1 MLRILNE
8 LSRIDQSAVNIVVN
22 TGFPVAEAETPRI
35 GVQGREPPPKLE
47 ITTVDFVESLWKSVS
62 TENVFGPSG
71 RKVSKT
77 RFYRINY
84 KIRELSKKNTLLFRF
99 RGLCK
104 PCATNTINTVNPKL
118 VAVRLEVQV
127 T

>member
-22 TGFPVAEAETPRI
+22 TGFPLAEAETPRI
-35 GVQGREPPPKLE
+35 EVQGREPPPKLE
-47 ITTVDFVESLWKSVS
+47 NTTVNFVESLWKSVS

-84 KIRELSKKNTLLFRF
+84 KIRELSKKIKILFSS
-99 RGLCK
+99 GLGDC
-104 PCATNTINTVNPKL
+104 VNHTQL
-118 VAVRLEVQV
+118 IRSIL
-127 T
+127 